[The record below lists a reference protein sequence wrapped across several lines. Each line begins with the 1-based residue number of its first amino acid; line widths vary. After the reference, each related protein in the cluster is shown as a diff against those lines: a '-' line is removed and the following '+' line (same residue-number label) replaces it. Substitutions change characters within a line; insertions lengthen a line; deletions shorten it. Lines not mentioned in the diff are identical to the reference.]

1 MGKYESVKKRPAIKE
16 DKTNYQGVTTG
27 RKKVKIGDKEVEIY
41 NGFQNPEAYE
51 DYQYNGNTYKVRKD
65 VRPALERLIAGA
77 KAEGINIPMSSS
89 FRDYK
94 SQVKSYQE
102 SGGSGSAAN
111 PGGSRHGF
119 GDAFDFSDPR
129 HPAKGKNATKNYEIT
144 PTYAWLAHNA
154 HKYGF
159 VAPDEM
165 YNGKKPEP
173 WHYEYYADYD
183 PNLQQQAIS
192 QEQAM
197 RTMPLSINPSMIQPR
212 QLDYSKSLVSNLAYQ
227 PQQLPLPTFAIN
239 GDRTRNEL

>member
-16 DKTNYQGVTTG
+16 DKTKYQGVTTG
-27 RKKVKIGDKEVEIY
+27 RKKVKIGDKDVEIY

-51 DYQYNGNTYKVRKD
+51 DYQYNGRTYKVRKD

-77 KAEGINIPMSSS
+77 KAEGIDIPMSSS
-89 FRDYK
+89 FRDYQA
-94 SQVKSYQE
+94 QVKNYRE

-129 HPAKGKNATKNYEIT
+129 HPAKGKNATKNYEVT

-183 PNLQQQAIS
+183 PNLQLQAVA
-192 QEQAM
+192 QNKAM
-197 RTMPLSINPSMIQPR
+197 STMPLSINPSMIQPR
-212 QLDYSKSLVSNLAYQ
+212 QIDYSKSLVSNLAYQ
-227 PQQLPLPTFAIN
+227 PQQLPLPTFALN
-239 GDRTRNEL
+239 GDRTRNEF

>member
-16 DKTNYQGVTTG
+16 DKAKYQGVTTG
-27 RKKVKIGDKEVEIY
+27 RKKVKIGDKDIEIY

-51 DYQYNGNTYKVRKD
+51 DYQYNNNTYKVRKD

-77 KAEGINIPMSSS
+77 KAEGIDIPMSSS

-94 SQVKSYQE
+94 TQVKTYRE

-129 HPAKGKNATKNYEIT
+129 HPAKGKNATKNYEVT

-154 HKYGF
+154 HKFGF

-165 YNGKKPEP
+165 YNGSNPEP

-183 PNLQQQAIS
+183 PHLQQQVLAQQQPVI
-192 QEQAM
+192 
-197 RTMPLSINPSMIQPR
+197 PLPINPSVIKAPQVNYGLSLAGNLREQPE
-212 QLDYSKSLVSNLAYQ
+212 Q
-227 PQQLPLPTFAIN
+227 PQLPILALN
-239 GDRTRNEL
+239 SMRNSNEL

>member
-16 DKTNYQGVTTG
+16 DRAKYQGVTTG
-27 RKKVKIGDKEVEIY
+27 RKKVKVGDKEIEIY

-51 DYQYNGNTYKVRKD
+51 DYKYNDRTYKVRKD

-77 KAEGINIPMSSS
+77 KAEGIDIPMSSS
-89 FRDYK
+89 FRDYQA
-94 SQVKSYQE
+94 QVKNYRE

-129 HPAKGKNATKNYEIT
+129 HPAMGKNATKNYEVT

-154 HKYGF
+154 HRFGF

-183 PNLQQQAIS
+183 PHLQQQILA
-192 QEQAM
+192 QQQPV
-197 RTMPLSINPSMIQPR
+197 RPLPINPSMIQAP
-212 QLDYSKSLVSNLAYQ
+212 QVNYGLSLAGNLREQ
-227 PQQLPLPTFAIN
+227 PEQPLLPTLALNNI
-239 GDRTRNEL
+239 RSSNEL